1 MKPLTLLLAGAALML
16 VPGPAQAQDSAVTLS
31 LAQAARRALATHP
44 ATRAAAARFEGA
56 EAAVGEA
63 RAARLPSVSLSAS
76 ATTWSDPMLVA
87 PLHGFDPAAAPA
99 FDETLIQGGVTASY
113 TLFDGG
119 ARGARI
125 RQARAEAGAGEAGLA
140 RAEQGLLARVTV
152 AYLDV
157 LTRARILGASEQRL
171 AALHEEHARV
181 TKLHAAGRAAQLEL
195 RRAEAALADGR
206 AEQTRHATALAVA
219 RLELGRLVDDSAA
232 VPGRLEDV
240 RLRDSTV
247 PARSAIIAAA
257 VAASPEVEEARRRAA
272 AAGAAAAVVRGTRWP
287 TASLTGGYTNRGGA
301 DSDFADEWNAGV
313 QLAWPL
319 FTGGATARRVDRA
332 DAAGRAAGEEV
343 RLAELDAAARA
354 DHALAQLT
362 DATARIT
369 SLTEAVEAFAAVAA
383 AERLRLETGTGMQAD
398 YLTAEADLL
407 GARAELARTDYDRLA
422 AAVELARLM
431 GRLDLA
437 WIETEL
443 EQQP

>member
-1 MKPLTLLLAGAALML
+1 MKALTLLLASAALVL
-16 VPGPAQAQDSAVTLS
+16 VPRPALAQDSAATLS
-31 LAQAARRALATHP
+31 LEQAARRALATHP
-44 ATRAAAARFEGA
+44 STRAAAARFEGVQ
-56 EAAVGEA
+56 AAVGEA
-63 RAARLPSVSLSAS
+63 SAARLPSVSLTAS

-99 FDETLIQGGVTASY
+99 FDETLIQGGATASY

-157 LTRARILGASEQRL
+157 LARARILDASEQRL
-171 AALHEEHARV
+171 VALHEEHQRV
-181 TKLHAAGRAAQLEL
+181 TKLHSAGRAAQLDL
-195 RRAEAALADGR
+195 RRAEAALADAR
-206 AEQTRHATALAVA
+206 AEQTRQATGLAVA
-219 RLELGRLVDDSAA
+219 RLELGRLVGDSGAA
-232 VPGRLEDV
+232 PGRLEDV

-247 PARSAIIAAA
+247 PARSAIIAATA
-257 VAASPEVEEARRRAA
+257 AASPDVEEARRRAA
-272 AAGAAAAVVRGTRWP
+272 AAGAAAAVARGARWP
-287 TASLTGGYTNRGGA
+287 TASLTGGYMNRGGA
-301 DSDFADEWNAGV
+301 DSDFADDWNAGV

-319 FTGGATARRVDRA
+319 FTGGATSRRVDRA
-332 DAAGRAAGEEV
+332 DAAGRAAREEV

-354 DHALAQLT
+354 DRALAQLV
-362 DATARIT
+362 DANARVT
-369 SLTEAVEAFAAVAA
+369 SLAQAVEAFTAVVA
-383 AERLRLETGTGMQAD
+383 AERLRLETGTGIQAD
-398 YLTAEADLL
+398 YLAAEADLL

-443 EQQP
+443 EQP

>member
-16 VPGPAQAQDSAVTLS
+16 VPRPAHGQDSAVALS

-44 ATRAAAARFEGA
+44 VTRAAAARFEGA

-99 FDETLIQGGVTASY
+99 FDETLIQGGVSASY

-219 RLELGRLVDDSAA
+219 RLELERLVGDSGAA
-232 VPGRLEDV
+232 PGRLEDV

-272 AAGAAAAVVRGTRWP
+272 AAGAAADVVRGTRWP

-332 DAAGRAAGEEV
+332 DAAGRAAG
-343 RLAELDAAARA
+343 
-354 DHALAQLT
+354 
-362 DATARIT
+362 
-369 SLTEAVEAFAAVAA
+369 
-383 AERLRLETGTGMQAD
+383 
-398 YLTAEADLL
+398 
-407 GARAELARTDYDRLA
+407 
-422 AAVELARLM
+422 
-431 GRLDLA
+431 
-437 WIETEL
+437 
-443 EQQP
+443 